1 MKRRKKKRILVV
13 SLKDNKMGLS
23 VVCIKTYI
31 LCVHILHMYVV
42 HVHISMVR
50 KTGENNENEKTRNTK
65 KDS

>member
-1 MKRRKKKRILVV
+1 
-13 SLKDNKMGLS
+13 MGLS

-50 KTGENNENEKTRNTK
+50 KTGENNENGKTRNTK
-65 KDS
+65 KDC

>member
-1 MKRRKKKRILVV
+1 
-13 SLKDNKMGLS
+13 MGLS

-50 KTGENNENEKTRNTK
+50 KTGKIMRMEKQEIQKRIV
-65 KDS
+65 SLIVLQ